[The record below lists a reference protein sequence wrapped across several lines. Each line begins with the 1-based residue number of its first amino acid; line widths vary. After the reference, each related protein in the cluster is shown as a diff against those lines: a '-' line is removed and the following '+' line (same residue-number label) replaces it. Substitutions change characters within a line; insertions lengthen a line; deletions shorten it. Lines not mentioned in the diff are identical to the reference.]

1 MVLPNL
7 RGEKS
12 VRIRRDCYILMRCQV
27 PLNRDVYVVFGSMKV
42 LGDLDW
48 INLSRVVGMEAV
60 L

>member
-7 RGEKS
+7 RGEECYNKERLLCVDEMLSTIKQGS
-12 VRIRRDCYILMRCQV
+12 VHC
-27 PLNRDVYVVFGSMKV
+27 FGQHEV

-48 INLSRVVGMEAV
+48 INLSRVVGIEAV